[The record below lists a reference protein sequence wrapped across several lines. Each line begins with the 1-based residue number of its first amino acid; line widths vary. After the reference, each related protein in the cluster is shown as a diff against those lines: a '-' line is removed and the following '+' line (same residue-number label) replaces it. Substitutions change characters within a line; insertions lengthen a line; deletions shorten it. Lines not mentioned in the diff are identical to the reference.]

1 MSTAFPDQLG
11 LASGELVLA
20 AQPVAVRGARR
31 FAGTWLRSRQLT
43 GLVHT
48 VHLIVSEL
56 TTNSVKAAAARAA
69 GALDG
74 PARRAGGGGGLRK
87 MTMVTLRLTL
97 IGPSLFV
104 IVLDEGP
111 GAPSL
116 RQPAELDEDGRGL
129 ALVASLARSWGH
141 YPVGAGG
148 KAVWA
153 EVEVPGRGG
162 GAGPAGKV
170 TPLPRRV
177 PGMFPAP
184 RRMRALDDVGTLRR
198 VLDGLRGLDDGLG
211 AGGPGGPDG
220 DLGGPGGGWPGGRD
234 LA

>member
-1 MSTAFPDQLG
+1 
-11 LASGELVLA
+11 
-20 AQPVAVRGARR
+20 
-31 FAGTWLRSRQLT
+31 
-43 GLVHT
+43 
-48 VHLIVSEL
+48 
-56 TTNSVKAAAARAA
+56 
-69 GALDG
+69 
-74 PARRAGGGGGLRK
+74 

-116 RQPAELDEDGRGL
+116 QQPQELDEDGRGL

-162 GAGPAGKV
+162 GAGPAAA
-170 TPLPRRV
+170 LPRRV

-198 VLDGLRGLDDGLG
+198 VLEGLRELDDTLG
-211 AGGPGGPDG
+211 TRTGTGGPAGPGG

>member
-1 MSTAFPDQLG
+1 MSTAFPDQLV

-31 FAGTWLRSRQLT
+31 FAETWLRTRQLT
-43 GLVHT
+43 GLVPT
-48 VHLIVSEL
+48 VRLIVSEL
-56 TTNSVKAAAARAA
+56 TTNSVKATA
-69 GALDG
+69 GSGPSEPRG
-74 PARRAGGGGGLRK
+74 PAGPGK
-87 MTMVTLRLTL
+87 VTMVTLRLTL

-104 IVLDEGP
+104 IVLDEDP

-116 RQPAELDEDGRGL
+116 QQPQELDEGGRGL
-129 ALVASLARSWGH
+129 AVVASLARSWGH
-141 YPVGAGG
+141 YPVGARG

-162 GAGPAGKV
+162 GAGPV
-170 TPLPRRV
+170 TALPRRV
-177 PGMFPAP
+177 PGSVFPAP

-198 VLDGLRGLDDGLG
+198 VLDGLRGLDDGLSAG
-211 AGGPGGPDG
+211 GGPGGPGLPGGPDR

-234 LA
+234 QA

>member
-1 MSTAFPDQLG
+1 
-11 LASGELVLA
+11 
-20 AQPVAVRGARR
+20 
-31 FAGTWLRSRQLT
+31 
-43 GLVHT
+43 
-48 VHLIVSEL
+48 
-56 TTNSVKAAAARAA
+56 
-69 GALDG
+69 
-74 PARRAGGGGGLRK
+74 
-87 MTMVTLRLTL
+87 MVTLRLTL

-111 GAPSL
+111 GAPS
-116 RQPAELDEDGRGL
+116 RQQPAELDEDGRGL

-153 EVEVPGRGG
+153 EVEVPGSGG
-162 GAGPAGKV
+162 RAGPAGKV

-184 RRMRALDDVGTLRR
+184 RRMRALDDVGMLRR
-198 VLDGLRGLDDGLG
+198 VLNGLRDLDDSHDGRG
-211 AGGPGGPDG
+211 AGGLAGPGS

>member
-11 LASGELVLA
+11 LSSGELVLA

-31 FAGTWLRSRQLT
+31 FAETWLRTRQLT
-43 GLVHT
+43 DLVHT

-56 TTNSVKAAAARAA
+56 TTNSVKATP
-69 GALDG
+69 GS
-74 PARRAGGGGGLRK
+74 RK
-87 MTMVTLRLTL
+87 VTMVTLRLTL

-111 GAPSL
+111 GAPL
-116 RQPAELDEDGRGL
+116 LQQPAELDEGGRGL
-129 ALVASLARSWGH
+129 PLVASLARSWGH

-162 GAGPAGKV
+162 GSGAARSV
-170 TPLPRRV
+170 AALPRRV
-177 PGMFPAP
+177 PGMFPGP
-184 RRMRALDDVGTLRR
+184 RRMRSLDDVGTLRR
-198 VLDGLRGLDDGLG
+198 VLDGLRELDDEQDTGTG
-211 AGGPGGPDG
+211 TSSPGGRDNDPG
-220 DLGGPGGGWPGGRD
+220 EPGGGWPGGRD

>member
-74 PARRAGGGGGLRK
+74 PAQRAGGGGGLRK

-97 IGPSLFV
+97 IGPS
-104 IVLDEGP
+104 LDEGP

-220 DLGGPGGGWPGGRD
+220 DLGGLGGGWPGGRD